1 MEAQRIGILGSSG
14 GVGAS
19 TLVLALSGRAAA
31 TGLRAA
37 ALDGQWWSGG
47 LDVVAGLE
55 DRPGLRWADLRRVR
69 GRMDGEELLAE
80 LPAAGGVAVLSVDR
94 ARPGP
99 VDLEAVAP
107 VLEAVGPCVDVIVV
121 DLPRWGLP
129 WAEELANLMDDV
141 MVLGGESAVGLSGTA
156 ALAPTLETL
165 GGRLW
170 LGQRDGSGTT
180 ELGQTVSE
188 LSGLPLLG
196 VVPDDP
202 VVRRELAAGALPA
215 AGRGALGAAAA
226 SMLTQLRLQV
236 VAA

>member
-1 MEAQRIGILGSSG
+1 MDAQRIGILGSSG

-31 TGLRAA
+31 TGLRVA

-55 DRPGLRWADLRRVR
+55 DRPGLRWADLRRAR
-69 GRMDGEELLAE
+69 GRMDGAELLAE
-80 LPAAGGVAVLSVDR
+80 LPAGEGVAVLSVDR

-99 VDLEAVAP
+99 VDFDAVRPVVEA
-107 VLEAVGPCVDVIVV
+107 LGSCLDVTVV

-129 WAEELANLMDDV
+129 CAEPLAGLMDDV
-141 MVLGGESAVGLSGTA
+141 VVLGGASAVGLSATA
-156 ALAPTLETL
+156 ALAPAVEAL

-170 LGQRDGSGTT
+170 LGQRDGTSSP

-188 LSGLPLLG
+188 FAGMPLLG
-196 VVPDDP
+196 MVPDDRG
-202 VVRRELAAGALPA
+202 VRRELAAGAWP
-215 AGRGALGAAAA
+215 GTGHGILGAAAA
-226 SMLTQLRLQV
+226 NLLTQLRLQAV
-236 VAA
+236 PA